1 MSPSFLTVSDT
12 HGLHLTLQLAVNLS
26 SFYIL
31 AFLGSHLTQ
40 RLSQAEALLV
50 ERDVALDRLA
60 SLYQGVIRTLDKG
73 ILVTDTTGVIE
84 YANGPLAEIVGS
96 TPSLLTGQPVSA
108 LFPTLDPN
116 QANYTPSE
124 FPFRQAGSSSERTLR
139 ATLSP
144 LNDTYGNRFG
154 ALYNIQD
161 VTSVKEMERG
171 LREAEELERVAL
183 LEEPGEL
190 ESFAGLIG
198 RSEAMRR
205 VYRVITKVAECSTT
219 VLITGESG
227 TGKELVAR
235 AIHEK
240 GPRAA
245 RPFVPV
251 NCGAIPAPL
260 MESEL
265 FGHVKGAFTGAV
277 SDRTGLFRQADGGT
291 LFLDEIGE
299 LPLPLQVKLLR
310 ILQDHEVVP
319 VGGSKGTRVDV
330 RILAATNKDLEK
342 EVAAGRFREDL
353 FYRLNV
359 IRIVLPPLREREGD
373 LALLLRQFINR
384 FAKANGKTIDKISPL
399 AMRAL
404 LDHPYPGNI
413 RELENVI
420 QLAVTMAEGETI
432 QFADLPARLQQVG
445 SPQLR
450 PELPLAEKQQN
461 LSTDPDFFSQG
472 VSLDAALE
480 AYEQSILRAALEKSG
495 GVQKKAA
502 EFLGIN
508 YRSLRHRL
516 QKYNLHG

>member
-1 MSPSFLTVSDT
+1 
-12 HGLHLTLQLAVNLS
+12 
-26 SFYIL
+26 
-31 AFLGSHLTQ
+31 
-40 RLSQAEALLV
+40 
-50 ERDVALDRLA
+50 
-60 SLYQGVIRTLDKG
+60 
-73 ILVTDTTGVIE
+73 
-84 YANGPLAEIVGS
+84 
-96 TPSLLTGQPVSA
+96 
-108 LFPTLDPN
+108 
-116 QANYTPSE
+116 
-124 FPFRQAGSSSERTLR
+124 
-139 ATLSP
+139 
-144 LNDTYGNRFG
+144 
-154 ALYNIQD
+154 
-161 VTSVKEMERG
+161 
-171 LREAEELERVAL
+171 
-183 LEEPGEL
+183 
-190 ESFAGLIG
+190 
-198 RSEAMRR
+198 MRR

-240 GPRAA
+240 GRRAA

-291 LFLDEIGE
+291 LFLDEVGE

-319 VGGSKGTRVDV
+319 IGGSKGTRVDV

-359 IRIVLPPLREREGD
+359 IRLTLPPLREREGD

-445 SPQLR
+445 SPQSR